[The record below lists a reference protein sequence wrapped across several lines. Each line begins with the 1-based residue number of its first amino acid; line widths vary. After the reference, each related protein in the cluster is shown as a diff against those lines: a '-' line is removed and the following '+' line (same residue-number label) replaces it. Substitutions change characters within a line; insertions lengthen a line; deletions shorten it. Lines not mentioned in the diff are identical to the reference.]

1 MAEGRARRIQVMFN
15 LLSLAVYAG
24 VIVGLA
30 IVFHDVLGLEH
41 WLSFFIGVVGAT
53 FVLESLKTRGI
64 FAGSRRDLGPGPPK
78 RHRRS
83 DS

>member
-1 MAEGRARRIQVMFN
+1 MAEGRTRRIQVTFN

-24 VIVGLA
+24 VIVGIA
-30 IVFHDVLGLEH
+30 IVFHDALGLGH

-53 FVLESLKTRGI
+53 FVLEFLKTKGI

-78 RHRRS
+78 QRRRS
-83 DS
+83 ES